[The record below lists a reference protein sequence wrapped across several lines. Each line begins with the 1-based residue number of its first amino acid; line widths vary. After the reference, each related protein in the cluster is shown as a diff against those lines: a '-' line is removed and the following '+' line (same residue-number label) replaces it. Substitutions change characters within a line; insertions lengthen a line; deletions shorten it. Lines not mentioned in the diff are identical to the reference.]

1 MRPIFTKQ
9 SEPLEE
15 GSKWSEKLTNALQ
28 DCIEKSPDRYKNKL
42 AQIYEDYM
50 EKFGKQANMRRIPPM
65 LQDMFLAIEEG
76 SDARVMRDQ

>member
-15 GSKWSEKLTNALQ
+15 GSQWSEKLTNALQ

-50 EKFGKQANMRRIPPM
+50 EKFGKQSNMRRIPPM

>member
-15 GSKWSEKLTNALQ
+15 GSQWSEKLTDALME
-28 DCIEKSPDRYKNKL
+28 CIEKSPDRYKNKL

-50 EKFGKQANMRRIPPM
+50 EKFGKQSNMRRIPPL
-65 LQDMFLAIEEG
+65 LQDMFRAIEEG
-76 SDARVMRDQ
+76 SDARVNRDQ